1 MPSTFRPNY
10 ILETVSDNQTES
22 SQGEGSEET
31 NALVSRLRVIE
42 DQPLESR
49 AVAFA
54 QIHEELQSRLD
65 GDAGG
70 PPRPGHE

>member
-1 MPSTFRPNY
+1 MCRPNY
-10 ILETVSDNQTES
+10 ILEIVTDTVTDISE
-22 SQGEGSEET
+22 GEGSEET
-31 NALVSRLRVIE
+31 NALVSRLRLIE

-65 GDAGG
+65 GGDAASGA
-70 PPRPGHE
+70 

>member
-1 MPSTFRPNY
+1 MTDTQNADS
-10 ILETVSDNQTES
+10 SD
-22 SQGEGSEET
+22 ET
-31 NALVSRLRVIE
+31 NALVSRLRLIE

-65 GDAGG
+65 SGDSASGA
-70 PPRPGHE
+70 